1 MEVSGG
7 TVNLHETRRI
17 GATDCDEF
25 MARHSDYMDGL
36 LPTLAAA
43 RLQAHVEVCLACAR
57 YDRVVRKGID
67 LVRDLPVIE
76 PTCDFQQRLQ
86 HRLYHVED
94 ASLLAQGRPATG
106 AAATLVVAALIAML
120 AWSPV
125 LLRDGQPAAIA
136 GDATFIQHD
145 GDDRVTD
152 TDFGPAAAS
161 ALPAFLDAATW
172 YPLPASEPHATRL
185 AAFPGPYS
193 PLVVAPP
200 VHRSVRTVSAD
211 TRVD

>member
-1 MEVSGG
+1 M
-7 TVNLHETRRI
+7 NLHETRRI
-17 GATDCDEF
+17 GATDCGEF

-36 LPTLAAA
+36 LPTLAVA
-43 RLQAHVEVCLACAR
+43 RLQAHVEACRACAR

-76 PTCDFQQRLQ
+76 PTSDFEQRLQ
-86 HRLYHVED
+86 HRLYHLED

-125 LLRDGQPAAIA
+125 LLRDGQPATIA
-136 GDATFIQHD
+136 GEATLIHPD
-145 GDDRVTD
+145 GDDRVSD
-152 TDFGPAAAS
+152 VDAGHGPAAAS
-161 ALPAFLDAATW
+161 AAPAFLDPTTW

-193 PLVVAPP
+193 PLVVSPP
-200 VHRSVRTVSAD
+200 VHRSVRTVSSN